1 MNTTQYKT
9 GSLSTNLGDIK
20 SKLSTINFETQPLD
34 LVRNIDF
41 SNESLQAMVRQSFP
55 EFQSLQ
61 SKKSILT
68 PQQPVFSEE
77 IKATTETKFTVHQ
90 VALVKEKKSENFFK
104 KLFSSKRDLSPQL
117 SL

>member
-9 GSLSTNLGDIK
+9 GSLSTSLDAIK
-20 SKLSTINFETQPLD
+20 NKLSAIEFEAQSFD

-41 SNESLQAMVRQSFP
+41 SNESLQKMVRQSFP

-61 SKKSILT
+61 SKKSILA

-77 IKATTETKFTVHQ
+77 VKAKKETTYIVHQ
-90 VALVKEKKSENFFK
+90 VSLVKEKKSENFIK
-104 KLFSSKRDLSPQL
+104 RLFSSKQHLSPQL